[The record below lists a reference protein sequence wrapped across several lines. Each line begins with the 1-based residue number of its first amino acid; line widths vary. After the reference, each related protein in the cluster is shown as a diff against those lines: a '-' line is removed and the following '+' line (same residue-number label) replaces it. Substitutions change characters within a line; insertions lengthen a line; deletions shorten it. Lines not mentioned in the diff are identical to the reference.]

1 MRAAIDISR
10 HQKSVPMYC
19 RVDVKRILDR
29 HLHLVTAAQTNDR
42 AKDGRRVAVG
52 PRRLAFDERVPSRCD
67 LQLYRI
73 SLFSR
78 VDERGDGQAPVEA
91 HGLILRE
98 ATADET
104 SDEAARHDCGGPNS
118 KLASVQHRLQNEAPF
133 N

>member
-1 MRAAIDISR
+1 
-10 HQKSVPMYC
+10 MYC

-29 HLHLVTAAQTNDR
+29 HLHLVAAAQTDDR
-42 AKDGRRVAVG
+42 AKHGRRVAVG

-67 LQLYRI
+67 LQLNRV
-73 SLFSR
+73 SLFGS
-78 VDERGDGQAPVEA
+78 VDERRDGQAPVEA
-91 HGLILRE
+91 HGLTLRK

-104 SDEAARHDCGGPNS
+104 SDEAARHDCGGPDS